1 MSMFDKIKEQ
11 ATRAATNASTF
22 GQNATRQVG
31 DMANN
36 ATKGGPAFN
45 SPIPGNLKEECA
57 KASRILEQFII
68 KDEVENGFDTIIP
81 VSVIKQAKG
90 LAIFTV
96 VKAGFLWSG
105 RAGSGVVVSKLP
117 DGRWSAPSC
126 IATGGVGFGAQIG
139 ADITDFVLIL
149 NSEEAVRAFSQ
160 GGNLTLGGNLSV
172 SVGPIGA
179 GGEASITGD
188 IRDKKVASIFSYTK
202 SKGLF
207 AGMSI
212 EGTGLLELQ
221 KANSTFYGK
230 PIRAE
235 AILKG
240 EIEPPVEAKVLY
252 DTITKAESREA
263 Y

>member
-1 MSMFDKIKEQ
+1 MSMFDKIKEKATQAASSATQMGQQ
-11 ATRAATNASTF
+11 ATRSI
-22 GQNATRQVG
+22 G
-31 DMANN
+31 DMASNASSSGNFNN
-36 ATKGGPAFN
+36 
-45 SPIPGNLKEECA
+45 PILGTLPEECA
-57 KASRILEQFII
+57 KAARILEQFINKEEI
-68 KDEVENGFDTIIP
+68 ENGFDTIIP
-81 VSVIKQAKG
+81 VSVIKEAKG

-105 RAGSGVVVSKLP
+105 RAGSGIVVARLP
-117 DGRWSAPSC
+117 DGKWSAPTA

-149 NSEEAVRAFSQ
+149 NSDEAVRAFSQ

-172 SVGPIGA
+172 SAGPIGA

-188 IRDKKVASIFSYTK
+188 IRDKKVAPVFSYTK

-212 EGTGLLELQ
+212 EGTGLIELQ
-221 KANSTFYGK
+221 KANAKFYGR
-230 PIRAE
+230 PIRAN

-240 EIEPPVEAKVLY
+240 EIEPPAEAKVLY
-252 DTITKAESREA
+252 DMIQRAESRDP

>member
-1 MSMFDKIKEQ
+1 MSMFDKIKEKASQAASSATQMGQQ
-11 ATRAATNASTF
+11 ATRSIGDMASNASTL
-22 GQNATRQVG
+22 
-31 DMANN
+31 
-36 ATKGGPAFN
+36 P
-45 SPIPGNLKEECA
+45 EECA
-57 KASRILEQFII
+57 KAARILEQFINKEEI
-68 KDEVENGFDTIIP
+68 ENGFDTIIP
-81 VSVIKQAKG
+81 VSVIKEAKG

-105 RAGSGVVVSKLP
+105 RAGSGIVVARLP
-117 DGRWSAPSC
+117 DGKWSAPTA

-149 NSEEAVRAFSQ
+149 NSDEAVRAFSQ

-172 SVGPIGA
+172 SAGPIGA

-188 IRDKKVASIFSYTK
+188 IRDKKVAPVFSYTK

-212 EGTGLLELQ
+212 EGTGLIELQ
-221 KANSTFYGK
+221 KANAKFYGR
-230 PIRAE
+230 PIRAN

-240 EIEPPVEAKVLY
+240 EIQPPVEAKVLY
-252 DTITKAESREA
+252 DMIQRAESRDP

>member
-1 MSMFDKIKEQ
+1 MSMFDKIKEKATQAASSATQIGQQ
-11 ATRAATNASTF
+11 ATRSI
-22 GQNATRQVG
+22 G
-31 DMANN
+31 DMASNASSSGNFNN
-36 ATKGGPAFN
+36 
-45 SPIPGNLKEECA
+45 PILGTLPEECA
-57 KASRILEQFII
+57 KAARILEQFINKEEI
-68 KDEVENGFDTIIP
+68 ENGFDTIIP
-81 VSVIKQAKG
+81 VSVIKEAKG

-105 RAGSGVVVSKLP
+105 RAGSGIVVARLP
-117 DGRWSAPSC
+117 DGKWSAPTA

-149 NSEEAVRAFSQ
+149 NSDEAVRAFSQ

-172 SVGPIGA
+172 SAGPIGA

-188 IRDKKVASIFSYTK
+188 IRDKKVAPVFSYTK

-212 EGTGLLELQ
+212 EGTGLIELQ
-221 KANSTFYGK
+221 KANAKFYGR
-230 PIRAE
+230 PIRAN

-240 EIEPPVEAKVLY
+240 EIEPPAEAKVLY
-252 DTITKAESREA
+252 DMIQRAESRDP